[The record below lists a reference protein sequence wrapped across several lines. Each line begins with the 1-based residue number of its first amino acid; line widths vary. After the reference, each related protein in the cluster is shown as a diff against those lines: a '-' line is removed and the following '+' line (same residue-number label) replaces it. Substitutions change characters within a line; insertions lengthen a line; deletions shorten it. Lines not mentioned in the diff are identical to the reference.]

1 MHWEGLEPIAPGEL
15 QPLRSDAFTNCATGP
30 YIFSSVKLLVYKLL
44 AKEWCHLVVKIPAD
58 KCPGDKIPVEEI
70 PVVKIP
76 FGDYGEN
83 SSVQIS
89 VYKIPPSKFW
99 CIKFLWSK
107 ILSIEFL

>member
-1 MHWEGLEPIAPGEL
+1 MKLDDGISFDAP
-15 QPLRSDAFTNCATGP
+15 P
-30 YIFSSVKLLVYKLL
+30 
-44 AKEWCHLVVKIPAD
+44 
-58 KCPGDKIPVEEI
+58 KIPVEEI

-83 SSVQIS
+83 SGVQIS

-107 ILSIEFL
+107 ILSKEFQ

>member
-1 MHWEGLEPIAPGEL
+1 M
-15 QPLRSDAFTNCATGP
+15 
-30 YIFSSVKLLVYKLL
+30 VYKLL

-83 SSVQIS
+83 SGVQIS

-107 ILSIEFL
+107 ILSKEFQ